1 MDEKEEDDDHKQK
14 EDDDHK
20 QKEDDD
26 HKLRDPAR
34 VDTPEGARIYLIEL
48 LEAVNAKLTPIEDQL
63 QRLEDRQDRPSAHE
77 VDGVAIWNEILN
89 CECIQSIS

>member
-1 MDEKEEDDDHKQK
+1 MAGYCAPPPRHRDEYERAY
-14 EDDDHK
+14 
-20 QKEDDD
+20 
-26 HKLRDPAR
+26 RDPAR